1 MRTFLLFAVA
11 VVLAACK
18 PVAKNPTYID
28 ELPPPD
34 TKPYEIQAG
43 DELEVRFFYTP
54 ELDVTL
60 PVRPDGFISLPF
72 AIEVEAAGRTP
83 EALRRELTIRFDAVL
98 NSPQIAVI
106 VRSFSAYK
114 IHVGGQVERPGVF
127 PLTGKITVLDSVFEA
142 GGYLPRAR
150 LNEVLIIRKN
160 PYVDEPYL
168 VIPVNI
174 ETILDGT
181 DVEQNIPLLPYDAV
195 YVPSSP
201 IANVNSWV
209 DLYIRQNLPFDF
221 GIRATA
227 VTF

>member
-1 MRTFLLFAVA
+1 MREGVREPGQGAAWPA
-11 VVLAACK
+11 VVCPQA
-18 PVAKNPTYID
+18 
-28 ELPPPD
+28 PP
-34 TKPYEIQAG
+34 
-43 DELEVRFFYTP
+43 
-54 ELDVTL
+54 
-60 PVRPDGFISLPF
+60 
-72 AIEVEAAGRTP
+72 RTP
-83 EALRRELTIRFDAVL
+83 G
-98 NSPQIAVI
+98 SPA
-106 VRSFSAYK
+106 
-114 IHVGGQVERPGVF
+114 HVGGQVERPGVF